1 MLTFNLLQVLRVR
14 WVRQPYAYLVRNGIS
29 PNLAHKMAN
38 EEIRA
43 IRLDHIEK
51 LCHLLN
57 CTPNDLFRFTPG
69 REVVPPGHALHQL
82 ARKDDEQQA
91 VEWLTALH
99 NLPLEELR
107 KLAKE
112 KKEKKEGE

>member
-1 MLTFNLLQVLRVR
+1 MLIFNLLQVLRVR
-14 WVRQPYAYLVRNGIS
+14 WIRQPYGFLVRNGIS

-38 EEIRA
+38 EKVRA

-57 CTPNDLFRFTPG
+57 CTPNDLFRFTPDKAQ
-69 REVVPPGHALHQL
+69 VVPPGHALHRL
-82 ARKDDEQQA
+82 AHKEDEQRA

-99 NLPLEELR
+99 NLPLEELQ

-112 KKEKKEGE
+112 KKEEE